1 MRIVHFLKSIT
12 GKQWRAVALALFVG
26 AFAFRLIYLLVTNM
40 ALTLIIFG
48 PILTIIVLWL
58 LSMVLWLSFEA
69 IADVLDPRV
78 NTPPQ
83 GGSTTETVERES
95 PSLRHLKGGHHG
107 HH

>member
-12 GKQWRAVALALFVG
+12 GKQWREIALALFVG
-26 AFAFRLIYLLVTNM
+26 AFAFYLVYLLVVNM
-40 ALTLIIFG
+40 ALTLVIFG

-69 IADVLDPRV
+69 IADVLSPRV
-78 NTPPQ
+78 TPPQ

-95 PSLRHLKGGHHG
+95 PSLRHLKGGPHG